1 MSPNRKLE
9 EWIAAALSDIAPADN
24 VNLEKASTSDE
35 ISSIRRVIVDG
46 TDFGNAPGSLPQD
59 GDKRATVRVSFITA
73 VDRVS
78 AEAHDDFATLIQNLL
93 EDPAN
98 LAESADTVSNF
109 LLYFC
114 NEVTVTP
121 SATGETNGTL
131 IRQTDF
137 VLSDVLFRADN
148 GDGT

>member
-9 EWIAAALSDIAPADN
+9 SWIAAALSTIAPADD

-35 ISSIRRVIVDG
+35 TSSIRRVIVDG
-46 TDFGNAPGSLPQD
+46 SDYGNAPGSMPAD

-73 VDRVS
+73 LDRVS
-78 AEAHDDFATLIQNLL
+78 AEAHDDFATEIEDLL
-93 EDPAN
+93 TDPAN
-98 LAESADTVSNF
+98 LAEAAEGVADF

-121 SATGETNGTL
+121 SATGEANGRN

-137 VLSDVLFRADN
+137 TLSEILFRADN